1 MRRCRRNLRQKMSK
15 AGAVLIALLTT
26 GMAEGGAQK
35 KDLWMFISG
44 MSASLRSLSVT
55 SLSNAP
61 LSFKITRQNEYINFY
76 KADDFKLDD
85 GTSITEIGL
94 RLSKDNG
101 DMAPLLNFSPS
112 GQCITLD
119 TVKMHFPQLVLTDYP
134 QGRSENE
141 VTSYTAPKDSNGQKV
156 SFSFTV
162 KKPDC
167 LDSVVISAE

>member
-1 MRRCRRNLRQKMSK
+1 MRLCRRNLRQKMSK

-35 KDLWMFISG
+35 QDLWKFISG

-76 KADDFKLDD
+76 NADDFKLDD

>member
-1 MRRCRRNLRQKMSK
+1 MSK

-35 KDLWMFISG
+35 QDLWKFISG

-55 SLSNAP
+55 RLSNAP

-76 KADDFKLDD
+76 NADDFKLDD
-85 GTSITEIGL
+85 GASITEIGL

-141 VTSYTAPKDSNGQKV
+141 VTSYTAPKDTNGQKV

>member
-1 MRRCRRNLRQKMSK
+1 MRLCRRNLRQKMSK

-35 KDLWMFISG
+35 QDLWKFISG

-61 LSFKITRQNEYINFY
+61 LSFKITRQNEYINLY
-76 KADDFKLDD
+76 NADDFKLDD
-85 GTSITEIGL
+85 GASITEIGL

>member
-1 MRRCRRNLRQKMSK
+1 MRLCRRNLRQKMSK

-35 KDLWMFISG
+35 QDLWKFISG
-44 MSASLRSLSVT
+44 MSTSLRSLSVT

-61 LSFKITRQNEYINFY
+61 LSFKITRQNVYINFY
-76 KADDFKLDD
+76 NADDFKLDD

>member
-1 MRRCRRNLRQKMSK
+1 MRLCRRNLRQKMSK

-35 KDLWMFISG
+35 QDLWKFISG

-76 KADDFKLDD
+76 NADDFKLDD

-141 VTSYTAPKDSNGQKV
+141 VTSYTAPKDTNGQKV

>member
-1 MRRCRRNLRQKMSK
+1 MRLCRRNLRQKMSK

-35 KDLWMFISG
+35 QDLWKFISG

-76 KADDFKLDD
+76 NADDFKLDD
-85 GTSITEIGL
+85 GASITEIGL

-119 TVKMHFPQLVLTDYP
+119 TVKMHLPQLVLTDYP

>member
-141 VTSYTAPKDSNGQKV
+141 VTSYTAPKDINGQKV
-156 SFSFTV
+156 SFSFSV

>member
-1 MRRCRRNLRQKMSK
+1 MSK

-26 GMAEGGAQK
+26 GMAGGDAQK

-44 MSASLRSLSVT
+44 MSASLKTLSVT
-55 SLSNAP
+55 TLSNAP
-61 LSFKITRQNEYINFY
+61 LSFKMTRQNEYINFY
-76 KADDFKLDD
+76 NADDFKLDD

-101 DMAPLLNFSPS
+101 GMAPLLNFSPS

-119 TVKMHFPQLVLTDYP
+119 AVKKRYPQLVLTDYP
-134 QGRSENE
+134 RGRSENE
-141 VTSYTAPKDSNGQKV
+141 VTSYTAPEDMNGQKV

-167 LDSVVISAE
+167 LGSVVISAE

>member
-1 MRRCRRNLRQKMSK
+1 MSK

-35 KDLWMFISG
+35 QDLWKFISG
-44 MSASLRSLSVT
+44 MSVSLRSLSVT

-76 KADDFKLDD
+76 NADDFKLDD
-85 GTSITEIGL
+85 GASITEIGL

-162 KKPDC
+162 ALLNKSDFG
-167 LDSVVISAE
+167 

>member
-35 KDLWMFISG
+35 QDLWKFISG

-76 KADDFKLDD
+76 NADDFKLDD
-85 GTSITEIGL
+85 GASITEIGL

-141 VTSYTAPKDSNGQKV
+141 VTSYTAPKDTNGQKV

>member
-1 MRRCRRNLRQKMSK
+1 MRLCRRNLRQKMSK

-35 KDLWMFISG
+35 QDLWKFISG

-61 LSFKITRQNEYINFY
+61 LSFKIIRQNEYINFY
-76 KADDFKLDD
+76 NADDFKLDD

>member
-1 MRRCRRNLRQKMSK
+1 
-15 AGAVLIALLTT
+15 
-26 GMAEGGAQK
+26 
-35 KDLWMFISG
+35 MFISG

-76 KADDFKLDD
+76 NADDIKLAD
-85 GTSITEIGL
+85 GTNITAIGL
-94 RLSKDNG
+94 RLSKQNDG
-101 DMAPLLNFSPS
+101 MAPLLNFSPS

-167 LDSVVISAE
+167 LDSVVISDE

>member
-35 KDLWMFISG
+35 QDLWKFISG
-44 MSASLRSLSVT
+44 MSTSLRSLSVT

-76 KADDFKLDD
+76 NADDFKLDD
-85 GTSITEIGL
+85 GASITEIGL

>member
-1 MRRCRRNLRQKMSK
+1 MRLCRRNLRQKMSK

-35 KDLWMFISG
+35 QDLWKFISG

-76 KADDFKLDD
+76 NADDFQLDD
-85 GTSITEIGL
+85 GASITEIGL

-141 VTSYTAPKDSNGQKV
+141 VTSYTAPKDTNGQKV

>member
-1 MRRCRRNLRQKMSK
+1 MRLCRRSLRQEMIK

-44 MSASLRSLSVT
+44 MSASLSSLSVT

>member
-1 MRRCRRNLRQKMSK
+1 
-15 AGAVLIALLTT
+15 
-26 GMAEGGAQK
+26 MAEGGAQK
-35 KDLWMFISG
+35 QDLWKFISG

-76 KADDFKLDD
+76 NADDFKLDD
-85 GTSITEIGL
+85 GASITEIGL

-141 VTSYTAPKDSNGQKV
+141 VTSYTAPKDTNGQKV

>member
-35 KDLWMFISG
+35 QDLWKFISG

>member
-76 KADDFKLDD
+76 NADDFKLDD
-85 GTSITEIGL
+85 GASITEIGL

>member
-1 MRRCRRNLRQKMSK
+1 MRLCRRNLRQKMSK

-35 KDLWMFISG
+35 QDLWKFISG

-76 KADDFKLDD
+76 NADDFKLDD
-85 GTSITEIGL
+85 GASITEIGL

-167 LDSVVISAE
+167 LDSVFISAE

>member
-1 MRRCRRNLRQKMSK
+1 MRLCRRNLRQKMSK

-35 KDLWMFISG
+35 QDLWKFISG
-44 MSASLRSLSVT
+44 MSASLSSLSVT

-76 KADDFKLDD
+76 NADDFKLDD